1 MQTFERRPEARGL
14 GLEGDETLNRV
25 PQVSGLKLAA
35 KPAKRTGRRH
45 NITVKEGV
53 TQRVGDFLVTVKRRN
68 RHGKCGEF
76 RVRVEEAGDMKSEP

>member
-1 MQTFERRPEARGL
+1 MRIFEGRPETRGL
-14 GLEGDETLNRV
+14 GLEGGETSTLISQGAGHN
-25 PQVSGLKLAA
+25 PHA
-35 KPAKRTGRRH
+35 KSAKRTGRRH

-76 RVRVEEAGDMKSEP
+76 RVRVEEVAEMKIEP

>member
-1 MQTFERRPEARGL
+1 MQISEASPKTRGL
-14 GLEGDETLNRV
+14 RLEEDGASNLV
-25 PQVSGLKLAA
+25 AQVSRSPAA
-35 KPAKRTGRRH
+35 KPVKRTGRRH

-76 RVRVEEAGDMKSEP
+76 RVRVEEVVETYCEP